1 MSNGTQPKGFAGLA
15 SLASKLE
22 EEADREPAEEIQSD
36 EPHAVGETARGQATA
51 PAASGRSEH
60 DGEGP
65 QTGFSALSSLSSEE
79 PAKQPATTQEG
90 PETGGDD
97 AELDGSEVEPAETPD
112 TSAIAPPAE
121 PPSPQRE
128 SIASKPT
135 RPAPTTRSRRKW
147 LWLWLVLIGAV
158 AFYVFEETRK
168 AERSELTFSKPPVG
182 RDNVLNVAELRW
194 CIREEIRL
202 DTLRP
207 LPRTNSH
214 RNEFKRLVSDYNRRC
229 GSYRYREGTLAR
241 ARREVEQNRSEIVA
255 SVSPPREKSGPLT
268 DVGAAARGSE
278 PASDGRSE
286 RTLTKERGF
295 EALRQ
300 SDPKYKEYSD
310 DELAKWLNQAYG
322 PEWLKVLT
330 EMLEATEKERGAE
343 EQKGAVPE
351 TPATMPTGP
360 RAQGFSAPSTQGP
373 AESTPDEAAQRAP
386 NPSSD
391 GESSQGVFTPE
402 RGPRAEATHETGA
415 VQERPV
421 PEVHSARKAPSDR
434 QVSEEP
440 HRPEHDRR
448 VQIEPSITPSGMGTE
463 PSERPQE
470 AGTSASERASEEIE
484 QSEPDETTRPT
495 QIANGTAQSD
505 TQTVG
510 QAAEEARDSES
521 AHRGTSPEDTEEL
534 EATKTQGTDEDPPSN
549 RRQLIHEIQMYLT
562 ALGYEPGPIDGLY
575 GPKTMRAIE
584 AFERD
589 IGMTPT
595 GEATIGLWRKARR
608 EVKSGTEPQSREEAS
623 ESTRKARQTG
633 PGGVGA
639 TRAASN
645 PTNPALRPERTTQ
658 DRSVEQHS
666 GEM

>member
-1 MSNGTQPKGFAGLA
+1 MICWSRHSERRRDLAPHGAVSNATQPKGFAGLA

-22 EEADREPAEEIQSD
+22 EEAGREPAEEIQSD

-112 TSAIAPPAE
+112 TSAIAPPAQ

-135 RPAPTTRSRRKW
+135 RPAPTTRSRRK
-147 LWLWLVLIGAV
+147 WLWLVLIGAV

-182 RDNVLNVAELRW
+182 RENVLNVAELRW

-207 LPRTNSH
+207 LTRTNSH

-255 SVSPPREKSGPLT
+255 RVTPPWEKSGPLT

-295 EALRQ
+295 EA
-300 SDPKYKEYSD
+300 
-310 DELAKWLNQAYG
+310 
-322 PEWLKVLT
+322 
-330 EMLEATEKERGAE
+330 TEKERGAE

-360 RAQGFSAPSTQGP
+360 RAQGSSAPSTQGP

-391 GESSQGVFTPE
+391 GESSQGGFTPE
-402 RGPRAEATHETGA
+402 RGPRAEETHETGA

-421 PEVHSARKAPSDR
+421 PEGHSARKAPSDR

-440 HRPEHDRR
+440 HRPEHGRR

-470 AGTSASERASEEIE
+470 AGTSARERASEEIE
-484 QSEPDETTRPT
+484 QSEPDETTRPV
-495 QIANGTAQSD
+495 QIGSGAAQPE
-505 TQTVG
+505 TPTVG
-510 QAAEEARDSES
+510 QASEEARETES
-521 AHRGTSPEDTEEL
+521 AHRGTGPENTGET
-534 EATKTQGTDEDPPSN
+534 EATKTQESDEDPPSS

-575 GPKTMRAIE
+575 GRRTQGAIE

-589 IGMTPT
+589 MGMTLT
-595 GEATIGLWRKARR
+595 GEATIGLWRKVRR
-608 EVKSGTEPQSREEAS
+608 EAKTETEQEPREEVT
-623 ESTRKARQTG
+623 EETG
-633 PGGVGA
+633 PTSPGG
-639 TRAASN
+639 
-645 PTNPALRPERTTQ
+645 
-658 DRSVEQHS
+658 
-666 GEM
+666 